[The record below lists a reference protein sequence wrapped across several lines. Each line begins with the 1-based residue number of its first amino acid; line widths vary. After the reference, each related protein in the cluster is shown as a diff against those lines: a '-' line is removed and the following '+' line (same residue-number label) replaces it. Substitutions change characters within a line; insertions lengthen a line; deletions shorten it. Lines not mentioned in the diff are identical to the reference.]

1 MCLQDQESK
10 ERLGQEQ
17 EGGWK
22 EAVNSLATRNGGRG
36 IDRTCGRML
45 LVWTPVMYRR
55 QVRMVVAPIHPS
67 SWVTSHTLIPFE
79 N

>member
-1 MCLQDQESK
+1 MCLQDQGSK

-17 EGGWK
+17 GGWK
-22 EAVNSLATRNGGRG
+22 EAVNSLATRNGRRG
-36 IDRTCGRML
+36 IDSTCGRML

-55 QVRMVVAPIHPS
+55 QVRMVVATIHPS
-67 SWVTSHTLIPFE
+67 SWVTSYTLIHSE